1 MDQSRNRNPIFVTVI
16 AAAVSALFAPDA
28 MPAETYPVKPI
39 RFLVG
44 FPPGGANDFVARA
57 MAARLGPRLGQQLV
71 VENRPGANGNIAH
84 QLTARAA
91 PDGYTMVLASAA
103 SLSMSPAMYRE
114 LPFDPLND
122 FAPITQTV
130 GVSSLISI
138 HPSLPP
144 RSVKELVALAKKQ
157 PGKLNFGTPGTGS
170 IAHLAAELFLRTAEI
185 NMVHVPYKGG
195 GPAVIDAMAGQ
206 IECLI
211 SLMSTAGPQ
220 VKAGKLRGLGVTSP
234 ARQPSLPGVPTVAE
248 SGYPGFEASGWLGLA
263 FPAKTP
269 AAIVDRIHKES
280 VTVLNAAEVR
290 KQLEDVG
297 LDPAPSSPEA
307 FQAYIKAEHAKW
319 GKLIRSAGIKA
330 E

>member
-1 MDQSRNRNPIFVTVI
+1 M
-16 AAAVSALFAPDA
+16 
-28 MPAETYPVKPI
+28 
-39 RFLVG
+39 
-44 FPPGGANDFVARA
+44 
-57 MAARLGPRLGQQLV
+57 
-71 VENRPGANGNIAH
+71 
-84 QLTARAA
+84 
-91 PDGYTMVLASAA
+91 
-103 SLSMSPAMYRE
+103 
-114 LPFDPLND
+114 PFDPLND

-170 IAHLAAELFLRTAEI
+170 IAHLAAELFLRTTGI

-234 ARQPSLPGVPTVAE
+234 ARSAVAARRADGRGIRLSGIRSERLARAARSPRRRLPP
-248 SGYPGFEASGWLGLA
+248 
-263 FPAKTP
+263 
-269 AAIVDRIHKES
+269 IVDRIHKES
-280 VTVLNAAEVR
+280 VAVLNTAEVR

-297 LDPAPSSPEA
+297 LDPAPSSPDA

-319 GKLIRSAGIKA
+319 GKLIREAGIKA

>member
-1 MDQSRNRNPIFVTVI
+1 VI
-16 AAAVSALFAPDA
+16 AAVIISYASAGWTADA
-28 MPAETYPVKPI
+28 YPTKSV

-44 FPPGGANDFVARA
+44 FPAGGANDLVARA
-57 MAARLGPRLGQQLV
+57 LAARLTPRLGQQVV
-71 VENRPGANGNIAH
+71 VENRPGANGNIAT
-84 QLTARAA
+84 QLVARAA
-91 PDGYTMVLASAA
+91 PDGYTMLLGSAA
-103 SLSMSPAMYRE
+103 SLVISPAMYRE

-122 FAPITQTV
+122 FAPITQAV
-130 GVSSLISI
+130 GVSSLISV

-144 RSVKELVALAKKQ
+144 RSVKELVALAKKG

-170 IAHLAAELFLRTAEI
+170 IAHLAAELFLRTADI

-195 GPAVIDAMAGQ
+195 APAVIDAMAGQ
-206 IECLI
+206 VECLV

-220 VKAGKLRGLGVTSP
+220 VKAGKLRGLGVTSV
-234 ARQPSLPGVPTVAE
+234 ARQPSLPDVPTVAE
-248 SGYPGFEASGWLGLA
+248 SGYPGFEASGWVGLA

-269 AAIVDRIHKES
+269 DAIVERMHKES
-280 VTVLNAAEVR
+280 VAVLSMPEVR

-307 FQAYIKAEHAKW
+307 FRAYIKAEHVKW
-319 GKLIRSAGIKA
+319 GKLIREAGIKG